1 MYVADLQWC
10 APSFCVSVVRLV
22 WQMCLKLVHHYA
34 FDIDLITLPDVVV
47 LIYLEPILA
56 KEWKTFRA
64 VWKHLFL
71 KIPTFFFKNKMMFQL
86 DSFLCWYECLFNLLQ
101 QSYCVYLHFVN
112 YCYFSK
118 VKRVTIIQSLSN
130 RKLNGQEW
138 NRCDFCKGLQHES
151 DSPWLGRTEHLWTCV
166 MWTVICFHKYLAVSF

>member
-1 MYVADLQWC
+1 MNCVLTHFGIELESFAFMYLHSVCCRFTIMCSKLLC
-10 APSFCVSVVRLV
+10 FCGTLV

-71 KIPTFFFKNKMMFQL
+71 KIPTFFFLK
-86 DSFLCWYECLFNLLQ
+86 
-101 QSYCVYLHFVN
+101 
-112 YCYFSK
+112 
-118 VKRVTIIQSLSN
+118 
-130 RKLNGQEW
+130 
-138 NRCDFCKGLQHES
+138 
-151 DSPWLGRTEHLWTCV
+151 
-166 MWTVICFHKYLAVSF
+166 